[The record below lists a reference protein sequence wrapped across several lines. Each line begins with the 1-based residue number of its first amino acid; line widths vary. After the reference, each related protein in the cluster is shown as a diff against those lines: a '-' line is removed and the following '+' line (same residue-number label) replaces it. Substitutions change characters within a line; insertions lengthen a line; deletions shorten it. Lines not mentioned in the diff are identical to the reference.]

1 MFFNEIDDRKSF
13 LLRSGNDLVAI
24 LSETYGSE
32 FYVTNRKTT
41 YLFRLCLKSKNS
53 LLKVAFY
60 AIILLC
66 ISISKRSK
74 IMITSTYSSGIVS
87 EACWFI
93 EFKEYLKMLRNG
105 ASEDEIKKEFT
116 DNNFTGA
123 PNEYRAQRN
132 YGYLKKRVSS
142 MDEKAIELFFNL
154 DLKNQ
159 KLMNFICIMRSS
171 RILFEFVNEKYREKI
186 ILGAE
191 YLEPSDI
198 NIFFKD
204 KELQCDDVAEWKD
217 ATKKRLK
224 GCFITMLTES
234 NLLMERDKKRVIT
247 PPVIDILLE
256 KYLEGNGESDII
268 KALTGVY

>member
-1 MFFNEIDDRKSF
+1 
-13 LLRSGNDLVAI
+13 
-24 LSETYGSE
+24 
-32 FYVTNRKTT
+32 
-41 YLFRLCLKSKNS
+41 
-53 LLKVAFY
+53 
-60 AIILLC
+60 
-66 ISISKRSK
+66 
-74 IMITSTYSSGIVS
+74 MITSTYSSGIVS

>member
-32 FYVTNRKTT
+32 FYATNRKTT
-41 YLFRLCLKSKNS
+41 YLFRLCLKFKNS

-93 EFKEYLKMLRNG
+93 EFKEYLKMLHNG

-159 KLMNFICIMRSS
+159 KLINFICMMRSS